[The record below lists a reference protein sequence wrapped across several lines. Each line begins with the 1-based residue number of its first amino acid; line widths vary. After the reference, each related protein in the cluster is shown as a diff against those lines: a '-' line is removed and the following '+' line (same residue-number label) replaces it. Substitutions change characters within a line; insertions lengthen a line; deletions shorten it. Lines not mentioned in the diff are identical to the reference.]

1 MKKHSKPTNRPLLLG
16 ELDETVQSYIKAV
29 GSRGALVNSSL
40 AITAGE
46 ALVQK
51 YPDAV
56 GNIDSSSWARSIFKR
71 MGCVRRIKTSS
82 KVKIPDG
89 TRPEIEFRSWNS
101 HHDRK
106 AYSWLDDH
114 KYWPDASKIRTYK
127 QFHSSGK
134 RGNVC
139 HYGGWYKI
147 HQYFTKHDKILSAF
161 RLNGQWTCEMLFE
174 KWVSILMQWILLS
187 FV

>member
-1 MKKHSKPTNRPLLLG
+1 MYYVLLPPGIKGLKFSGLKESTIHSFKTRVIKKIKDASKKQREVKQLMKKHSKPTNRPLLLG
-16 ELDETVQSYIKAV
+16 ELDEMVQSYIKAV
-29 GSRGALVNSSL
+29 DSRGALMNSSL

-51 YPDAV
+51 YPYAV

-114 KYWPDASKIRTYK
+114 KY
-127 QFHSSGK
+127 
-134 RGNVC
+134 
-139 HYGGWYKI
+139 
-147 HQYFTKHDKILSAF
+147 
-161 RLNGQWTCEMLFE
+161 
-174 KWVSILMQWILLS
+174 
-187 FV
+187 